1 MTTDLPAVE
10 PIEIRLDETTIDRL
24 VERLTESLTALEEAK
39 PVVPDEPEKMLSA
52 AEVAERWGVDRS
64 WVYQHSH
71 QLGAI
76 PMGNGRRPRPHRHP
90 RNRPHDTAA
99 HGPRSAPIVRDPT
112 MCFHFAFTKSIFA
125 IASNISG
132 RAARQRPRPWRRRVR
147 SPPHFEAYPRLR
159 AGVGPQCLSAISSVS
174 RPDRR

>member
-24 VERLTESLTALEEAK
+24 VERLTESLAALEEAN

-76 PMGNGRRPRPHRHP
+76 PMGNGRRPRLRF
-90 RNRPHDTAA
+90 
-99 HGPRSAPIVRDPT
+99 DPEQVARVLT
-112 MCFHFAFTKSIFA
+112 GARQT
-125 IASNISG
+125 G
-132 RAARQRPRPWRRRVR
+132 RATRRYMAR
-147 SPPHFEAYPRLR
+147 
-159 AGVGPQCLSAISSVS
+159 
-174 RPDRR
+174 DRCR

>member
-24 VERLTESLTALEEAK
+24 VQRLTESLSAIADAEPPA
-39 PVVPDEPEKMLSA
+39 PDEPEKMLSA

-76 PMGNGRRPRPHRHP
+76 PMGNGRRPRLRFDPEQVARVLTGPHQTG
-90 RNRPHDTAA
+90 DTTRRYMA
-99 HGPRSAPIVRDPT
+99 RD
-112 MCFHFAFTKSIFA
+112 
-125 IASNISG
+125 
-132 RAARQRPRPWRRRVR
+132 RRR
-147 SPPHFEAYPRLR
+147 
-159 AGVGPQCLSAISSVS
+159 
-174 RPDRR
+174 